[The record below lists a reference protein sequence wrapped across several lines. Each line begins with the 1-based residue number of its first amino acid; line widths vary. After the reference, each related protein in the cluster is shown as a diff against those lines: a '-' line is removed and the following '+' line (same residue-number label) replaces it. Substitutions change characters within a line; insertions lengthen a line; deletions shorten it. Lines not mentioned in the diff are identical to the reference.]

1 MKLNLKEK
9 SMEMTFEEKFERC
22 IQNLGNIDNPDYVKS
37 ELNYYADFI
46 ELIALFS
53 KNSGITFSDIQDRF
67 FGEKEYAK
75 NLSDLEDTV
84 FTDREDNFS
93 NFSDDI
99 AKDKDKDEQLIKSFF
114 LIIKERVVLYA
125 DEYPFEYQNNETL
138 LLKQNLS
145 VKNKLYLS
153 LLISSKLDIFN
164 PFKSDLTTDFEKI
177 SYAVLK
183 EFLPVKA
190 IVKEFGKNTQ
200 YQGNAISKIKQL
212 ASDLDLQVDDYELN
226 QVSERNTQERGL
238 DIIGW
243 LPFAD
248 QCGNKVIFLCQ
259 CACGKE
265 YESKQ
270 HDTRRFENYLRFY
283 KTKPQHTLFI
293 PYSLIN
299 IQEKKFY
306 HSDHI
311 EQDYLIFERKRI
323 LEYHNDN
330 LIENSE
336 TFKVVEKCIDFMP
349 AQQCV

>member
-1 MKLNLKEK
+1 MAT
-9 SMEMTFEEKFERC
+9 TFDDKFIQC
-22 IQNLGNIDNPDYVKS
+22 IQTFNNMDKPDYTKS
-37 ELNYYADFI
+37 EINYYADFI
-46 ELIALFS
+46 ELLALFQ
-53 KNSGITFSDIQDRF
+53 KEDGVTFGDVQDRF
-67 FGEKEYAK
+67 FGVKEYGNSEAR
-75 NLSDLEDTV
+75 DEDESFLNAV
-84 FTDREDNFS
+84 FEV
-93 NFSDDI
+93 
-99 AKDKDKDEQLIKSFF
+99 
-114 LIIKERVVLYA
+114 IKERVVLYA
-125 DEYPFEYQNNETL
+125 DEYPFVYQNNETL

-153 LLISSKLDIFN
+153 LLIASKLDVFN
-164 PFKSDLTTDFEKI
+164 SFKSDLTTDFEKV
-177 SYAVLK
+177 SYVVLK
-183 EFLPVKA
+183 EFLPGKA
-190 IVKEFGKNTQ
+190 VVKEFGKNTH

-212 ASDLDLQVDDYELN
+212 ANDLDLQVDDYELQ

-248 QCGNKVIFLCQ
+248 KCGNKIIILCQ

-299 IQEKKFY
+299 IHEKKFY
-306 HSDHI
+306 HSDYI

-330 LIENSE
+330 SFENSE
-336 TFKVVEKCIDFMP
+336 SFKIVNKILE
-349 AQQCV
+349 

>member
-1 MKLNLKEK
+1 MA
-9 SMEMTFEEKFERC
+9 MTFDNKFTQC
-22 IQNLGNIDNPDYVKS
+22 IKTFNNIDKPDYTKS
-37 ELNYYADFI
+37 EINYYADFI
-46 ELIALFS
+46 ELFALFE
-53 KNSGITFSDIQDRF
+53 KEDGITFGDVQDRF
-67 FGEKEYAK
+67 FGVKEY
-75 NLSDLEDTV
+75 NNSE
-84 FTDREDNFS
+84 
-93 NFSDDI
+93 
-99 AKDKDKDEQLIKSFF
+99 AKDDDESFLNIVF
-114 LIIKERVVLYA
+114 EVIKERIYLYA
-125 DEYPFEYQNNETL
+125 NEYPFEYQNNETL
-138 LLKQNLS
+138 ALKQNLS

-164 PFKSDLTTDFEKI
+164 PFQSDLTTDFEKI

-190 IVKEFGKNTQ
+190 VVKEFGKNTQ

-212 ASDLDLQVDDYELN
+212 ANDLDLQVEEYELN
-226 QVSERNTQERGL
+226 QISERNTQERGL
-238 DIIGW
+238 DIICW

-248 QCGNKVIFLCQ
+248 KCGNKVIFLCQ

-299 IQEKKFY
+299 VHERKFY
-306 HSDHI
+306 HSDYI
-311 EQDYLIFERKRI
+311 EQDYLVFERKRI

-330 LIENSE
+330 SIDNSE
-336 TFKVVEKCIDFMP
+336 TFKIVNKIIE
-349 AQQCV
+349 

>member
-1 MKLNLKEK
+1 MAT
-9 SMEMTFEEKFERC
+9 TFENKFTQC
-22 IQNLGNIDNPDYVKS
+22 IQIFNNIDKPDYTKS
-37 ELNYYADFI
+37 EINYYADFI
-46 ELIALFS
+46 ELFALFE
-53 KNSGITFSDIQDRF
+53 KEDGVTLGDVQDRF
-67 FGEKEYAK
+67 FGVKEYSNSEARDDDESFL
-75 NLSDLEDTV
+75 NIV
-84 FTDREDNFS
+84 FE
-93 NFSDDI
+93 
-99 AKDKDKDEQLIKSFF
+99 
-114 LIIKERVVLYA
+114 IIKERISLYA
-125 DEYPFEYQNNETL
+125 DEYPFGYQNNETL

-145 VKNKLYLS
+145 TKNKLYLS

-164 PFKSDLTTDFEKI
+164 PFKSDLVTDFEKI
-177 SYAVLK
+177 SYEVLK

-190 IVKEFGKNTQ
+190 VVKEFGENTQ
-200 YQGNAISKIKQL
+200 YRGNAVSKIKQL
-212 ASDLDLQVDDYELN
+212 ANDLGLQVDDYELN

-248 QCGNKVIFLCQ
+248 KCGNKIIFLCQ

-299 IQEKKFY
+299 IQERKFY
-306 HSDHI
+306 HSDYI
-311 EQDYLIFERKRI
+311 EQDYLVFERKRI

-330 LIENSE
+330 SIENSE
-336 TFKVVEKCIDFMP
+336 IFKIVEKCIDLYR
-349 AQQCV
+349 